1 MVKRFDFKIFLNL
14 IRSLFPNWNFFD
26 QTAFA
31 FSLKVKTNLS
41 EQWSEIDFEKKR
53 SWVSL
58 FFNAEL
64 NENLAQYSVIEQ
76 FARDIQQNL
85 NLGSDLVTFKMV
97 ASLLAFRIS
106 EIKPL
111 TKNFQFKLIAS
122 NEIEQVE
129 IFQSEI
135 LQMDQL

>member
-1 MVKRFDFKIFLNL
+1 MVKRFDFKLFLNL

-41 EQWSEIDFEKKR
+41 EQWFEIDFEKKR

-64 NENLAQYSVIEQ
+64 NENLAQYSVVEQ
-76 FARDIQQNL
+76 FAHDIQQAPS
-85 NLGSDLVTFKMV
+85 LGAELVTHKMV
-97 ASLLAFRIS
+97 ASLLAFRMS

-111 TKNFQFKLIAS
+111 TKNFQFKLIAF
-122 NEIEQVE
+122 NEVEKIE

-135 LQMDQL
+135 LQMDQQ